1 MAADSLGF
9 RFALVLGLAMV
20 VLALTTWLEWAA
32 PISQPVYRAQLPY
45 YF

>member
-9 RFALVLGLAMV
+9 RFALVLGLAMI
-20 VLALTTWLEWAA
+20 VLVLTTWLERAA
-32 PISQPVYRAQLPY
+32 PEPIYRAGLPY